1 MWENYNK
8 FECTHTYIN
17 MHKEKLSC
25 TYPLAFKL
33 SAKQHQF
40 KIWVWPIIGISV
52 TLKVSAKD
60 FTIYKKGGKKQTLKN
75 KKR

>member
-1 MWENYNK
+1 MGENYNK

-33 SAKQHQF
+33 SAKQH
-40 KIWVWPIIGISV
+40 
-52 TLKVSAKD
+52 
-60 FTIYKKGGKKQTLKN
+60 
-75 KKR
+75 